1 MNPFIT
7 ILGLLLLIAG
17 FFMTSNNEDVLFIEL
32 YKALSVIIC
41 LNLLRI
47 IPNNSFKQNNNS
59 YENN

>member
-17 FFMTSNNEDVLFIEL
+17 FFMTSNSEDVLFIEL

-47 IPNNSFKQNNNS
+47 IPNNSFKQKNNS